1 LNPDWNWK
9 GLSVTTRAI
18 YVLTAATTAASLGI
32 FSLPALAEDGGFYV
46 GANVGKVLSTYR
58 RADIDGGLTDQLNQ
72 LSGTGQGGGSVS
84 SSSIGKSHAM
94 WSVDVG
100 YMLTPNVGI
109 EASYIDLG
117 RIKYAGA
124 GSAPLPGG
132 AAGTT
137 PMSFSLDTR
146 SHGPALAAIGV
157 LPMTNSWELD
167 ARVGAVEA
175 KNISSSTITLQDE
188 GSGSS
193 TASKTTTSLLLGVGT
208 GFIVSTHWTVR
219 LDYMRVAKLDDP
231 ALEKHFNVDILT
243 VGADFMF

>member
-9 GLSVTTRAI
+9 GLSVTTRAL
-18 YVLTAATTAASLGI
+18 YVLTVATTAASLGL
-32 FSLPALAEDGGFYV
+32 FSLPVLAEDGGFYV

-72 LSGTGQGGGSVS
+72 LSESGGGGGAVS
-84 SSSIGKSHAM
+84 SSSLGKSHAM

-100 YMLTPNVGI
+100 YMVTPNVGI

-117 RIKYAGA
+117 RIKYSAA

-146 SHGPALAAIGV
+146 AHGPALAAVGV
-157 LPMTNSWELD
+157 LPMTNWWELD

-175 KNISSSTITLQDE
+175 KTISSSSITLQDE
-188 GSGSS
+188 GTGSS
-193 TASKTTTSLLLGVGT
+193 TSSKTTTSLLLGVGT
-208 GFIVSTHWTVR
+208 GLIVSTHWTVR

-231 ALEKHFNVDILT
+231 ALEKSFNVDVLT
-243 VGADFMF
+243 VGANVVF